1 MELTEIQ
8 RKIVRSPISG
18 PIALRGPAGTGK
30 TTAACERMLSLVNSG
45 VSPQAILV
53 LVPQR
58 SLGFPYRELIH
69 SANFPAGG
77 EPSVLTLGG
86 LAQRSLALFWPLVSS
101 VSGFKKPSLPPTF
114 LTLETA
120 QYYLA
125 QIVAPL
131 LDKGYFET
139 VTIDP
144 NRIFSQILDNLNK
157 SAVVGFEL
165 DEIANRLKSA
175 WSGAAKQ
182 VVVYDQVQECATR
195 FRQYCLENNFL
206 DYSLQFELFVKYLWP
221 SALYKAYLQNQYQY
235 LIYENIEEDV
245 PIAHDLIRTWLPDFQ
260 SSLLIEDKEGGYRTF
275 LGADYRSAD
284 TLIAEIPN
292 LIEFSDS
299 FVQSPPIREFHNQLN
314 SAIHD
319 HKHLENADCISR
331 NAFSIESFQYYP
343 QAVDWLTDET
353 TRLIKQEAVRPG
365 QIVILT
371 PYLSDSLRFTL
382 TESLTRKN
390 INYSTFRPSRS
401 LQEEPSVKAM
411 ITLAKLINP
420 QWKLIPSKQAV
431 RYAFMQII
439 PEADLIRSDMMSQ
452 TLYTSNRNESFFGS
466 FSQIRPE
473 MQERITYTVGN
484 KFETLKKWVDD
495 ATGENE
501 ELDILFSRLFGEILS
516 QPGFS
521 FHKNFEAASIIS
533 RLIES
538 CRKFR
543 QSLFIENSKIHHD
556 IGKEYIQMLEQG
568 VLSAQYLGNWDE
580 QNQADN
586 VLIAPASTYLMSNR
600 PVAYQFWLDIG
611 SNGWCSRLDQPLTQP
626 YVLSR
631 NWINGQKWTGRN
643 ELEVNQETLSR
654 VTSGLLRRCSTHVDL
669 ITVGIN
675 ESGNEERGFLLLAVQ
690 TVLRGLV
697 GPVEGGG
704 HV

>member
-1 MELTEIQ
+1 MELTDVQ
-8 RKIVRSPISG
+8 RKIVRSPING
-18 PIALRGPAGTGK
+18 TIALRGPAGTGK
-30 TTAACERMLSLVNSG
+30 TTAACERLLYLVSSG

-77 EPSVLTLGG
+77 DPSVLTIGG
-86 LAQRSLALFWPLVSS
+86 LAQRSLALFWPLVGAIA
-101 VSGFKKPSLPPTF
+101 GFKKPSRPPTF

-131 LDKGYFET
+131 LDKGFFES

-144 NRIFSQILDNLNK
+144 NRIYSQVLDNLNK

-165 DEIANRLKSA
+165 GEIADRLKSA

-182 VVVYDQVQECATR
+182 AVVYDQVQECATR
-195 FRQYCLENNFL
+195 FRQFCLENNFL
-206 DYSLQFELFVKYLWP
+206 DYSLQFELFVKHLWP
-221 SALYKAYLQNQYQY
+221 SVLYRSYIQNQYQH
-235 LIYENIEEDV
+235 LIYENVEEDV
-245 PIAHDLIRTWLPDFQ
+245 PTAHDLIRSWLPDFQ
-260 SSLLIEDKEGGYRTF
+260 SSLLIEDTEGGYRTF

-284 TLIAEIPN
+284 SLISEIPN
-292 LIEFSDS
+292 IGEFSSS
-299 FVQSPPIREFHNQLN
+299 FVQSPPIREFNSQLVY
-314 SAIHD
+314 AIHD
-319 HKHLENADCISR
+319 HRHLQNADSISR

-343 QAVDWLTDET
+343 QAVNWLADEIK
-353 TRLIKQEAVRPG
+353 RLIQQESVKPE
-365 QIVILT
+365 QIVVLT

-382 TESLTRKN
+382 TENFSRKGVQ
-390 INYSTFRPSRS
+390 YSTFRPSRS
-401 LQEEPSVKAM
+401 LQEEPAVKAM

-431 RYAFMQII
+431 RYAIMQVI

-452 TLYTSNRNESFFGS
+452 TLFTSNRNDSFFGS

-473 MQERITYTVGN
+473 MQDRITYTVGN
-484 KFETLKKWVDD
+484 KYETLKKWLDD
-495 ATGENE
+495 TTEKNE

-521 FHKNFEAASIIS
+521 FHKNFEAASVVS

-543 QSLFIENSKIHHD
+543 QSLLINNSKVPHD

-568 VLSAQYLGNWDE
+568 ILSAQYLGNWDE
-580 QNQADN
+580 QNRSDS

-631 NWINGQKWTGRN
+631 NWLNGQKWTGRN

-654 VTSGLLRRCSTHVDL
+654 VTSGLLRRCSTHIDL

-675 ESGNEERGFLLLAVQ
+675 ESGNEERGSLLLAVQ
-690 TVLRGLV
+690 TVLRGLA
-697 GPVEGGG
+697 GSVEGGG